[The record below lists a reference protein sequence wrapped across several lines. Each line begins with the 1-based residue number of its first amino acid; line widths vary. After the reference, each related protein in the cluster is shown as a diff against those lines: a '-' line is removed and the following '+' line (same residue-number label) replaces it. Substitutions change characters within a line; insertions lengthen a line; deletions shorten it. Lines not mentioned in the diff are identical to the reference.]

1 MRAYRLT
8 EQLLKLFLLEN
19 SLKMHQ
25 KQFVFTS
32 FKIVFWDENVKE
44 SIDMLKYAA
53 YNYWMVVELILS

>member
-8 EQLLKLFLLEN
+8 QQLLKLFPLEN

-32 FKIVFWDENVKE
+32 FKIVLCFFGDENVKD
-44 SIDMLKYAA
+44 SLDMLKYADYA
-53 YNYWMVVELILS
+53 GRGS